1 MSKNTDIVEII
12 NNNFRDISSI
22 NISELSL
29 AVASPSRKA
38 IEHRYFQMECV
49 HDNENKK
56 FFLKNILEESEQLL
70 QFEKISKN
78 YKSIELKDTA
88 NLFSVL
94 NKEKFIILDYLED
107 YKTANLR
114 QLRDKNNITKILNFK
129 KNLSKLKSLDNSENI
144 ISNI

>member
-38 IEHRYFQMECV
+38 IEHRYFQMDCIQG
-49 HDNENKK
+49 NENKK

-88 NLFSVL
+88 NLH
-94 NKEKFIILDYLED
+94 
-107 YKTANLR
+107 
-114 QLRDKNNITKILNFK
+114 
-129 KNLSKLKSLDNSENI
+129 
-144 ISNI
+144 

>member
-1 MSKNTDIVEII
+1 MSKNIDIVEII

-56 FFLKNILEESEQLL
+56 FFLKVVSLCFTYFLPTTMSLL
-70 QFEKISKN
+70 R
-78 YKSIELKDTA
+78 T
-88 NLFSVL
+88 
-94 NKEKFIILDYLED
+94 
-107 YKTANLR
+107 
-114 QLRDKNNITKILNFK
+114 
-129 KNLSKLKSLDNSENI
+129 
-144 ISNI
+144 

>member
-1 MSKNTDIVEII
+1 
-12 NNNFRDISSI
+12 
-22 NISELSL
+22 
-29 AVASPSRKA
+29 
-38 IEHRYFQMECV
+38 MECV

-129 KNLSKLKSLDNSENI
+129 KILVS
-144 ISNI
+144 